1 MKNAFSFAGSSQAWK
16 AWLILGAAAL
26 ALILASLMY
35 GEIRLSFHQ
44 LWSVMLNQAQPAD
57 QLLIENIRLPRL
69 LAGMLIGAAL
79 ALSGLLLQL
88 ITKNSLASPDVF
100 GISDSAVLALA
111 FTILL
116 SGSGMLGEWW
126 HALFGALACVSII
139 LIAAGGVGSQGYR
152 ILVIG
157 IGVATLMK
165 AGFDLILSTL
175 PVMHSSSILVFSTGS
190 LIGRSYAVLLPASLL
205 ILLLVSI
212 IIAWRRFFSAAV
224 LPDAVIQSIGAPL
237 PSLRF
242 IMICIAAFLA
252 GTAVSIAGPIGFVAI
267 AAPILSFKLFPQNLF
282 PVFPALCIGALMVAA
297 ADLLG
302 RTLLAPA
309 EIPAGIIS
317 GMIGGPLLLWLLYS
331 NSRNAS
337 RI

>member
-1 MKNAFSFAGSSQAWK
+1 MKAAFSWAGSNPAWK
-16 AWLILGAAAL
+16 SWLILGAAAL
-26 ALILASLMY
+26 ALMLASLMY

-44 LWSVMLNQAQPAD
+44 LWAAMLSQAQPAD
-57 QLLIENIRLPRL
+57 QLLLEKIRLPRL

-88 ITKNSLASPDVF
+88 VTKNALASPDVF

-111 FTILL
+111 FTILF

-139 LIAAGGVGSQGYR
+139 LLAAGGIGTQGYR

-165 AGFDLILSTL
+165 ASFDLILSTL

-190 LIGRSYAVLLPASLL
+190 LIGRSYTILLPASLL
-205 ILLLVSI
+205 ILALLSVI
-212 IIAWRRFFSAAV
+212 LLWRRFFSAVV

-267 AAPILSFKLFPQNLF
+267 AAPILSFKLFPKNLF

-302 RTLLAPA
+302 RTLLAPV

-331 NSRNAS
+331 NSRNMS

>member
-1 MKNAFSFAGSSQAWK
+1 MKAAFSWAGSNPAWK
-16 AWLILGAAAL
+16 SWLILGAAAF
-26 ALILASLMY
+26 ALMLASLMY

-44 LWSVMLNQAQPAD
+44 LWAAMLSQAQPAD
-57 QLLIENIRLPRL
+57 QLLLEKIRLPRL
-69 LAGMLIGAAL
+69 LAGMLIGGAL

-88 ITKNSLASPDVF
+88 VTKNALASPDVF

-111 FTILL
+111 FTILF
-116 SGSGMLGEWW
+116 SSSPVLGQWW

-139 LIAAGGVGSQGYR
+139 LLAAGGIGTQGYR

-165 AGFDLILSTL
+165 ASFDLILSTL

-190 LIGRSYAVLLPASLL
+190 LIGRSYTILLPASLL
-205 ILLLVSI
+205 ILALLSVI
-212 IIAWRRFFSAAV
+212 LLWRRFFSVVV
-224 LPDAVIQSIGAPL
+224 LPDAVIQSIGTSL

-302 RTLLAPA
+302 RTLLAPV

-331 NSRNAS
+331 NSRNMS